1 MVSALAEVSDID
13 RSVSAKTPLLEVSDL
28 KKYFP
33 IYGGIFRRV
42 VGQVY
47 AVDGV
52 SFSVDKGETF
62 GLVGESGCGK
72 TTVGRTI
79 LRLLPATGGEVFFGG
94 QDVLRASAKDMQL
107 LRRQMQ
113 IVFQDPFGS
122 LNPRQTAGEII
133 GAPLRLHGVTKTK
146 AETDEMVAELLNTVK
161 MHRSDANRYPHEF
174 SGGQRQRIGIAR
186 AIGLRPQLIICD
198 EPVSALD
205 VSIQSQVLRL
215 FEELQTK
222 FELTYIF
229 IAHGLHVVRHI
240 SDNVGVMYLGRI
252 VEIGSSDEL
261 FAHPMH
267 PYTKAL
273 ISAIPVP
280 DPDFRSNR
288 IVLQGDVPSPA
299 RPPSGCAFHP
309 RCPRADARCS
319 EERPALTQIDGRM
332 VACHYAAY

>member
-1 MVSALAEVSDID
+1 MVSALAEMADLDRAVS
-13 RSVSAKTPLLEVSDL
+13 SEAPLLEVTDL
-28 KKYFP
+28 KKHFP
-33 IYGGIFRRV
+33 IYGGFFRRV

-52 SFSVDKGETF
+52 SFSVNKGETF

-72 TTVGRTI
+72 TTVGRTV
-79 LRLLPATGGEVFFGG
+79 LRLLPATGGDVFFHG
-94 QDVLRASAKDMQL
+94 QDVLRAGAKDMQL

-146 AETDEMVAELLNTVK
+146 VETDEMVAELLSTVK

-186 AIGLRPQLIICD
+186 AVGLKPKLIICD

-215 FEELQTK
+215 FEELQEK

-252 VEIGSSDEL
+252 VEIGRSEEL
-261 FAHPMH
+261 FSRPMH
-267 PYTKAL
+267 PYTRAL

-280 DPDFRSNR
+280 DPDYRSKR

-319 EERPALTQIDGRM
+319 AERPELIRINGRM
-332 VACHYAAY
+332 VACHYAAS

>member
-1 MVSALAEVSDID
+1 MRVGE
-13 RSVSAKTPLLEVSDL
+13 RPLLEVREL

-42 VGQVY
+42 VGHVY

-52 SFSVDKGETF
+52 SFEVQKGETF

-79 LRLLPATGGEVFFGG
+79 LRLLPATGGEVLFDGE
-94 QDVLRASAKDMQL
+94 DVLRAGPKDMQR

-133 GAPLRLHGVTKTK
+133 GAPLRLHGVTRTK
-146 AETDEMVAELLNTVK
+146 AETDEMVAELLATVK
-161 MHRSDANRYPHEF
+161 MHPSDAGRYPHEF

-186 AIGLRPQLIICD
+186 AIGLRPRLIICD

-215 FEELQTK
+215 FEELQEK
-222 FELTYIF
+222 LSLTYIF

-240 SDNVGVMYLGRI
+240 SDRVGVMYLGRI
-252 VEIGSSDEL
+252 VEIGTSEAL
-261 FAHPMH
+261 FKSPMH
-267 PYTKAL
+267 PYTRAL

-280 DPDFRSNR
+280 DPDFRSQR

-309 RCPRADARCS
+309 RCPWADARCS
-319 EERPALTQIDGRM
+319 AERPVLTQIDGRL
-332 VACHYAAY
+332 VACHYATA